1 MIFFFVVTFVGNH
14 PHTASRVDAFAP
26 SPHWCHLQRFATT
39 KRVIVT
45 TAASDDNADW
55 FQQKRGESD
64 MNFIKRLTSQAPPPP
79 PPVGNKAATT
89 PAPTKGYQRI
99 EDWEAEQEASRKNGT
114 MTWEQRVQFDG
125 LRNGNQI
132 RQNDILMRQINSGL

>member
-1 MIFFFVVTFVGNH
+1 MGRHPPSSSLVG
-14 PHTASRVDAFAP
+14 AFAP
-26 SPHWCHLQRFATT
+26 SIPCCHSRRLTNKSVVVATT
-39 KRVIVT
+39 T
-45 TAASDDNADW
+45 AAASDDNADW

-79 PPVGNKAATT
+79 SPVNKATT
-89 PAPTKGYQRI
+89 QAPTKGYQRI

-132 RQNDILMRQINSGL
+132 RQNDILMRSINSGL

>member
-1 MIFFFVVTFVGNH
+1 
-14 PHTASRVDAFAP
+14 
-26 SPHWCHLQRFATT
+26 
-39 KRVIVT
+39 
-45 TAASDDNADW
+45 
-55 FQQKRGESD
+55 

-79 PPVGNKAATT
+79 PPAVNKATTT
-89 PAPTKGYQRI
+89 PTPTKGYQRI